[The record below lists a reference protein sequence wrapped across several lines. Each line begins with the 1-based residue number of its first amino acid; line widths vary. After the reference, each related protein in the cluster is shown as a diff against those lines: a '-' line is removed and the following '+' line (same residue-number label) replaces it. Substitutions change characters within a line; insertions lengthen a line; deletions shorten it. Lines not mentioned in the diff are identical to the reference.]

1 MVWTG
6 TTLIT
11 GSSRSTVWEVNFG
24 TFGGGFLLGFG
35 FLEPRRLG
43 RSSRF
48 TELEMVFLFPVWEEG
63 FWTTAVVVSWT
74 WTSSSPLVTAFSLF
88 SFIVAIPM
96 TKKTNLGLKKK
107 KKSGRHLLRRVVS
120 SCTRFSEVGI
130 GPSPQAARR
139 LKVTRPWKD
148 LLEKERTRSIRSK

>member
-11 GSSRSTVWEVNFG
+11 GSSRSTVWEVNLG

-35 FLEPRRLG
+35 FLEPQRLG

-63 FWTTAVVVSWT
+63 FWTVGVVVSWT

-88 SFIVAIPM
+88 SFIVAIPI
-96 TKKTNLGLKKK
+96 TKKTNSGFKKK
-107 KKSGRHLLRRVVS
+107 KKKKEKKEEWTTLTSSSGLFVHKIL
-120 SCTRFSEVGI
+120 
-130 GPSPQAARR
+130 
-139 LKVTRPWKD
+139 
-148 LLEKERTRSIRSK
+148 